1 MMTFHT
7 QPYIC
12 MVNERRKGA
21 VAGEG
26 PPANSLHCAGVK
38 KLAEKNWTT
47 VNLCLSIFCTV
58 PGDSQHVLCTV
69 MHVPEPYLLSSAH
82 VEYFCIVLT
91 DIS

>member
-58 PGDSQHVLCTV
+58 PGDSQHVLRTV

-82 VEYFCIVLT
+82 VKYFCIALT